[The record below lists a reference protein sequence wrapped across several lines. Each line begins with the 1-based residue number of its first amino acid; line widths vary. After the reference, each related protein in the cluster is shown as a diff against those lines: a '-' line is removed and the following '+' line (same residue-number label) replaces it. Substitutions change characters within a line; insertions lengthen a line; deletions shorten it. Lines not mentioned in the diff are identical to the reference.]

1 MVEETAT
8 DRLYAEPRAQVA
20 DFVFDDQ
27 VAAVFPDMLRRS
39 IPGYATIIRMIGLL
53 AGNRVPEQGL
63 CYDLGCSLGAAALAM
78 GRAIRERQGRII
90 ALDNSPAMIER
101 ASALLAEEQP
111 RPAISYQLGDIRE
124 AVVDEADLVVLNFTL
139 QFVPPVER
147 EGLLRRIHQG
157 LRPGG
162 LLVLSEKIAFQEPD
176 FQELF
181 SQMHLQFKRDRGYS
195 ELEVSQKRSALERVL
210 IPETL
215 GCHQQR
221 LRAVGFHQQA
231 LWFQCFNFISLLA
244 LK

>member
-1 MVEETAT
+1 MQQTGI
-8 DRLYAEPRAQVA
+8 DSLYAQPLEQVA

-53 AGNRVPEQGL
+53 AASRVPERGQ

-78 GRAIRERQGRII
+78 GHAIRERRGRVV

-101 ASALLAEEQP
+101 AQALLEAEDP
-111 RPAISYQLGDIRE
+111 RPPVSYWLGDIRE
-124 AVVDEADLVVLNFTL
+124 ALVENADLVVLNFTL
-139 QFVPPVER
+139 QFVPMAER
-147 EGLLRRIHQG
+147 EGLLRRLYQG

-162 LLVLSEKIAFQEPD
+162 LLVLSEKIAFED
-176 FQELF
+176 AEFQQLF
-181 SQMHLQFKRDRGYS
+181 SQMHHRFKRERGYS

-215 GCHQQR
+215 ACHQQR
-221 LRAVGFHQQA
+221 LRAIGFSRQA
-231 LWFQCFNFISLLA
+231 PWFQCCNFTSLLA